1 MKPTR
6 YLSYYICLFLTQF
19 LPNEKGL
26 SVNTIMS
33 YRDALKLLMKY
44 VDEYLGFKVNS
55 LSISTINDDTVR
67 EFLNYLEEVRKCTPQ
82 TRNVRLAALKTF
94 FYYLGREVPECLDNS
109 RKIASIPQKKVL
121 HKALEHLNPPE
132 LKAILD
138 SVDVTARN
146 GFRDRALLL
155 FMYNS
160 GARVQEVVDVQLED
174 LRLDSASQVK
184 ITGKGNKQRVCPL
197 WEETI
202 TAINEYLSKR
212 NPSNEDE
219 THLFLNARGESIT
232 RFGIRHI
239 IKKYTDKAID
249 IQASLKK
256 KKVGPHTVRHTTA
269 VDLLQSGNELNL
281 VRLWLGHANLNTT
294 HLYVEINMKLKKEIL
309 SKCQPP
315 ELKQKRKKWKQ
326 PKILN
331 WLDKLN
337 KGEKSCE
344 VALI

>member
-1 MKPTR
+1 MKQTQ
-6 YLSYYICLFLTQF
+6 YLSYYICLFLIQF

-26 SVNTIMS
+26 SINTIVS

-44 VDEYLGFKVNS
+44 VDEYFGLKVDS
-55 LSISTINDDTVR
+55 LSVHTIDDDTVR
-67 EFLNYLEEVRKCTPQ
+67 KFLDYLEEIRKCTPQ
-82 TRNVRLAALKTF
+82 TRNARLAALKTF

-109 RKIASIPQKKVL
+109 RKIASIVQKKVP
-121 HKALEHLNPPE
+121 HKAVEHLDPPE

-138 SVDVTARN
+138 TVDVAARN
-146 GFRDRALLL
+146 GFRDKALLL
-155 FMYNS
+155 FMYNT
-160 GARVQEVVDVQLED
+160 GARVQEVVDVRLED

-184 ITGKGNKQRVCPL
+184 LTGKGNKQRVCPL

-202 TAINEYLSKR
+202 VAINDYLLKR
-212 NPSNEDE
+212 DPSNEDE

-239 IKKYTDKAID
+239 IKKYTDTAVD
-249 IQASLKK
+249 LQPSLKG
-256 KKVGPHTVRHTTA
+256 KKVGPHTIRHTTA

-309 SKCQPP
+309 RKCQPP

-337 KGEKSCE
+337 KGEKLCE